1 MKVYVQKMDNL
12 VPSKILKEIEICCSQ
27 LSREFEDGQ
36 YMVKRDPYNNLKLFL
51 CSDNEGRGAYMIHCP
66 FCKEKLKVIELDE
79 YGGTKYE

>member
-12 VPSKILKEIEICCSQ
+12 VPSKTLKEIEICCSQ
-27 LSREFEDGQ
+27 LSRTFEDGQ
-36 YMVKRDPYNNLKLFL
+36 YMVKRDPYNKLKLFL
-51 CSDNEGRGAYMIHCP
+51 CSDNGGCYMIRCT